1 MLKNDSY
8 SFSCRWSG
16 LALLVVAFGCT
27 GVAQAKRVN
36 PNAVPNQLVQYVLTD
51 PVSDLPLA
59 NTPYVLMTPHG
70 KKGVPI
76 KPLLTD
82 DKGRTG
88 VVKETQTYDLADP
101 AAPVVLVQA
110 EGNGS
115 QLLLLNL
122 NDSNHDNRDSVE
134 AGAGDATSRVPKAAP
149 YMIWNK
155 DSNQALCGRAN
166 AQGFTQAYFVQA
178 NGVWDDG
185 NYILRLKNGASC
197 ADARTAMAELSDDM
211 DSDAFERGHAYAREH
226 FVLTGKQTDG
236 FVYEHA
242 NDLIRNP
249 SADIEHGANKRALE
263 RAIDLAKDKRDAAQL
278 NMLGYGL
285 GFERHAYKRSL
296 PLLTE
301 ALKIEPNDCYYLNSK
316 GYVLMRQGDL
326 KASRELLQASDVA
339 CQAARTHGEINVR
352 DQDPAYPI
360 AVNYAHLAENYGL
373 SGDAYMANEF
383 LNRAL
388 KEGAVRAKDEIFE
401 VIKNLGEKKMVSDT
415 NLQLFALYLS
425 YVEKTEAKNKAPAE
439 APAKKN
445 SKAAVKPKVK

>member
-1 MLKNDSY
+1 MLNNSRC
-8 SFSCRWSG
+8 SFLCRWSA
-16 LALLVVAFGCT
+16 LAWLAVGFGGA

-36 PNAVPNQLVQYVLTD
+36 PNAVPNQLMRYVLTD

-59 NTPYVLMTPHG
+59 RTPYVLMTPHQ
-70 KKGVPI
+70 KKGALI
-76 KPLLTD
+76 KPVLTD
-82 DKGRTG
+82 DEGRTQL
-88 VVKETQTYDLADP
+88 VKEPQTYDLTDP

-122 NDSNHDNRDSVE
+122 NDANRDPAE
-134 AGAGDATSRVPKAAP
+134 AEVMGALPSRVPKAAP

-155 DSNQALCGRAN
+155 DSNQALCGHVN
-166 AQGFTQAYFVQA
+166 AQGFTHAYFVKA
-178 NGVWDDG
+178 NSAWDEG
-185 NYILRLKNGASC
+185 NYILRLKNGTAC
-197 ADARTAMAELSDDM
+197 ADARTAMAELNDDM
-211 DSDAFERGHAYAREH
+211 DSNAFEQGHAYAREH
-226 FVLTGKQTDG
+226 FVLTDKQIDG

-242 NDLIRNP
+242 NGLIRNL
-249 SADIEHGANKRALE
+249 SVDIERGANKRALQ
-263 RAIDLAKDKRDAAQL
+263 RALDLAKDRRDAAHRT
-278 NMLGYGL
+278 MLGYGL

-296 PLLTE
+296 PLLSE
-301 ALKIEPNDCYYLNSK
+301 ALKIKPNDCYYLNSK

-326 KASRELLQASDVA
+326 NASRELLQASDVA
-339 CQAARTHGEINVR
+339 CQADRNHVGMGVR

-401 VIKNLGEKKMVSDT
+401 VVKNLGEKKIVSDA
-415 NLQLFALYLS
+415 NLQLFALYVK
-425 YVEKTEAKNKAPAE
+425 YVEKTETKDKTPVQE
-439 APAKKN
+439 
-445 SKAAVKPKVK
+445 SKTRNDKPVVKPKAK

>member
-1 MLKNDSY
+1 MLKNNSC
-8 SFSCRWSG
+8 SFSRRWSG
-16 LALLVVAFGCT
+16 LVLFVVGFGCT
-27 GVAQAKRVN
+27 GAAQAKRVN
-36 PNAVPNQLVQYVLTD
+36 PNALPNQQVQYVLTD

-70 KKGVPI
+70 NKEVPI
-76 KPLLTD
+76 KPMLTD
-82 DKGRTG
+82 DKGRTRE
-88 VVKETQTYDLADP
+88 VKEAQKYDLTDP

-122 NDSNHDNRDSVE
+122 NDANRDPTE
-134 AGAGDATSRVPKAAP
+134 ADAGEVVPSHVPKAAP

-166 AQGFTQAYFVQA
+166 AQGFTQAYFVPA
-178 NGVWDDG
+178 NGVWNEG
-185 NYILRLKNGASC
+185 NYILHLKNGASC
-197 ADARTAMAELSDDM
+197 ADARVAMAELNDDM

-226 FVLTGKQTDG
+226 FVLTNKQADG

-242 NDLIRNP
+242 SDLIRNP

-263 RAIDLAKDKRDAAQL
+263 RAIDLAKGKRDAAQL

-301 ALKIEPNDCYYLNSK
+301 ALNIEPNDCYYLNSK

-339 CQAARTHGEINVR
+339 CQAARIHGGTEVR

-373 SGDAYMANEF
+373 SGDVYMANEF

-401 VIKNLGEKKMVSDT
+401 VLKNLGEKKMVSDA

-425 YVEKTEAKNKAPAE
+425 YVEKTEAKNKTAVEGAT
-439 APAKKN
+439 KKN
-445 SKAAVKPKVK
+445 GKAVVKPKGQ